1 MFLGAFGIVTTVVT
15 VLFSLNR
22 VPQLSSLRAQY
33 PAAVFGLAAFD
44 ALIIYSTFR
53 PILFFLL
60 ALLVPVAVSI
70 IHASVRSRSLKNR
83 VSNKMEKIGAP
94 VYANTPME
102 YILTSIGFDIK
113 DIED

>member
-1 MFLGAFGIVTTVVT
+1 MFLGTFGIVTTGIT
-15 VLFSLNR
+15 VLFSLNK
-22 VPQLSSLRAQY
+22 VPQLSSIRAQY

-53 PILFFLL
+53 PILFFIL
-60 ALLVPVAVSI
+60 ALLVPIAVSI
-70 IHASVRSRSLKNR
+70 IHASVRSRNLKNK

-102 YILTSIGFDIK
+102 YILTTLGFDMK

>member
-1 MFLGAFGIVTTVVT
+1 MFLGALGIGTSIFAIF
-15 VLFSLNR
+15 FSLNKI
-22 VPQLSSLRAQY
+22 PQLSSIKAQY
-33 PAAVFGLAAFD
+33 PYASTFFAAFD
-44 ALIIYSTFR
+44 ALIVYSTLR
-53 PILFFLL
+53 PILFFML

-70 IHASVRSRSLKNR
+70 IHASVRSRNLKNK

-102 YILTSIGFDIK
+102 YILTSVGFDIK